1 MKKFISL
8 VWIISF
14 LTMFISCKSDH
25 FISDSKYR
33 EQVEKDF
40 LARKELAKGRAT
52 QLFSVFDQKISLHEK
67 EALQFLY
74 AYMPLS
80 DLADYDGDF
89 FLKQVQYA
97 FKAKEELPWGKTIPE
112 DIFRH
117 FVLVYRVNNEN
128 LDTGRIVFFNELKDR
143 VKNLSMYDAA
153 LEVNHWCHEKVTYRA
168 ADGRTSAPLATVR
181 TALGRCG
188 EQSTF
193 TVTAL
198 RAVGIPARQC
208 YTPRWAHSDDNHAW
222 VEVWIDGKWYY
233 LGACEPD
240 PELNMGWFS
249 TPATRTMMVHTNVF
263 GKNNLPDEKNLETP
277 LYSISNML
285 NHYTDTKKIKIIVVD
300 QNQKP
305 VQDAMVKFKLYNY
318 AEYYPIATQNTNEK
332 GEAQITTGFGDLL
345 IWASKN
351 GNYDY
356 QKIDVRKQDAI
367 TLQLTRK
374 EGKEYVELFDIYPPV
389 EKKVVKDIPQSVKD
403 QHAKR
408 LQYEDSVR
416 NSYTA
421 TFMTEEEAK
430 TIQNENLTT
439 EQIVRAI
446 KRSEGNYAEI
456 VQFLNKHA
464 VKEEGLFLN
473 QFLESLSDK
482 DMRDTPAD
490 ILEAHVTHYI
500 PYTESIKN
508 TNNIDNFNDTY
519 FKGIQPAR
527 IANELIRPWRPFL
540 KEQMGKILGAQTSS
554 AAIKDWIKHNIEVN
568 KTDNYYRCPM
578 SPRGVFE
585 LRVAD
590 PQSRDIFFV
599 AVCRSLN
606 IPAYMDLATEKLYV
620 FENGSWNDVQIEQS
634 NTPVIKEKG
643 TLELQIHPL
652 PSQKSLKLT
661 YWTHFTI
668 AKFENGDFVT
678 FDFEGDPRMAHF
690 PAILE
695 LDPGYYMLSTGNR
708 YSDGVV
714 LSRVEF
720 FNIQPGKKVTKEIV
734 IRDLVPRDQNYGQI
748 DLKQPLFGA
757 LKGKTIESVM
767 GNKKLVLCF
776 IDPTREPTRHL
787 FKDIAAL
794 KTQFEE
800 WGGSILFVIPS
811 VKNTGN
817 FHFEKWGFPK
827 GVQFIVDDQSS
838 FMKKL
843 LKDTKIEFKE
853 EYPLLFIINE
863 KGEITT
869 KSEGYRIGAGEM
881 LLKML

>member
-1 MKKFISL
+1 MKKIISL
-8 VWIISF
+8 VWIISLLMIF
-14 LTMFISCKSDH
+14 VACKSDH
-25 FISDSKYR
+25 FISDSTYR
-33 EQVEKDF
+33 QQVEKDF
-40 LARKELAKGRAT
+40 LVRKELAKGRAT
-52 QLFSVFDQKISLHEK
+52 QLFSVFDQKISINEK

-89 FLKQVQYA
+89 FLKQVRYA
-97 FKAKEELPWGKTIPE
+97 FKAKDEMPWGKSIPE

-128 LDTGRIVFFNELKDR
+128 LDTARIVFYQELKDR

-153 LEVNHWCHEKVTYRA
+153 LEVNHWCHEKVTYRG

-181 TALGRCG
+181 TSLGRCG

-222 VEVWIDGKWYY
+222 VEVWVDGKWYY

-263 GKNNLPDEKNLETP
+263 GKNNLPDEKNLVTP

-285 NHYTDTKKIKIIVVD
+285 DHYTATQKIKITVLD
-300 QNQKP
+300 ENKKP
-305 VQDAMVKFKLYNY
+305 VPDAIVKFKLYNY
-318 AEYYPIATQNTNEK
+318 AEYYPIATQNTNEN
-332 GEAQITTGFGDLL
+332 GVAQITTGFGDLL
-345 IWASKN
+345 IWASKGDVYN
-351 GNYDY
+351 Y
-356 QKIDVRKQDAI
+356 QKIDVRKQKEI
-367 TLQLTRK
+367 TLVLNRK
-374 EGKEYVELFDIYPPV
+374 QGESYVETLDIYPPV

-403 QHAKR
+403 KHAKR
-408 LQYEDSVR
+408 LLYEDSIR

-430 TIQNENLTT
+430 TIKNDNLTSD
-439 EQIVRAI
+439 QIVRAI

-456 VQFLNKHA
+456 VKFLNKHA
-464 VKEEGLFLN
+464 VKEDGLFLN
-473 QFLESLSDK
+473 HFLESLSDK

-490 ILEAHVTHYI
+490 ILEAHVTHYV
-500 PYTESIKN
+500 SFSGNIKTVN
-508 TNNIDNFNDTY
+508 LIDEANDPY
-519 FKGIQPAR
+519 FKGVQPAR

-540 KEQMGKILGAQTSS
+540 KEQMGKILGPQTNST
-554 AAIKDWIKHNIEVN
+554 AIISWIKNNIVVN
-568 KTDNYYRCPM
+568 KTDNYYKCPI

-620 FENGSWNDVQIEQS
+620 YENGTWNDVQFEQTKTAVS
-634 NTPVIKEKG
+634 KEKG
-643 TLELQIHPL
+643 TLELQFHPSA
-652 PSQKSLKLT
+652 SQKSLQLT

-678 FDFEGDPRMAHF
+678 FDFEGDPRMASF
-690 PAILE
+690 PATLE

-714 LSRVEF
+714 LSRIEF
-720 FNIQPGKKVTKEIV
+720 FTIEPGKKVSKEII
-734 IRDLVPRDQNYGQI
+734 IRDLVPRDQKYGMI
-748 DLKQPLFGA
+748 DLKQPLFGS

-767 GNKKLVLCF
+767 GNKKVVLCF

-787 FKDIAAL
+787 FKDIASL
-794 KTQFEE
+794 KTQFEN
-800 WGGSILFVIPS
+800 WSGTILFVIPS
-811 VKNTGN
+811 IKNTGD

-827 GVQFIVDDQSS
+827 NVLFIVDEKSS
-838 FMKKL
+838 FMKQI
-843 LKDTKIEFKE
+843 LKDNKIEFKE
-853 EYPLLFIINE
+853 EYPLLFIVNQ
-863 KGEITT
+863 KGELIT

-881 LLKML
+881 ILKML

>member
-1 MKKFISL
+1 MKKIISL
-8 VWIISF
+8 IWIISL
-14 LTMFISCKSDH
+14 LTMLISCKSDH
-25 FISDSKYR
+25 FISDKTYR

-40 LARKELAKGRAT
+40 SVRKELARGRAT
-52 QLFSVFDQKISLHEK
+52 QLFSVFDQKISVEEK

-97 FKAKEELPWGKTIPE
+97 FKAKEEMPWGKTIPE

-153 LEVNHWCHEKVTYRA
+153 LEVNHWCHEKVTYRG

-222 VEVWIDGKWYY
+222 VEVWVDGKWYY

-263 GKNNLPDEKNLETP
+263 GKNNLPDEKNLENP

-285 NHYTDTKKIKIIVVD
+285 NHYTDTKKIKITVFD
-300 QNQKP
+300 ENKKP

-318 AEYYPIATQNTNEK
+318 AEYYPIATQHTNEK

-456 VQFLNKHA
+456 VQFLNQHA

-508 TNNIDNFNDTY
+508 TNNIDNFNDPY

-620 FENGSWNDVQIEQS
+620 FENGSWNDVQFEPS
-634 NTPVIKEKG
+634 KEPVSKEKG
-643 TLELQIHPL
+643 VLELQFHPL

-734 IRDLVPRDQNYGQI
+734 IRDLVPRDENYGQI

-827 GVQFIVDDQSS
+827 QVQFLIDDNSG

-843 LKDTKIEFKE
+843 LKDTKIPFKE
-853 EYPLLFIINE
+853 EYPFMLMINE
-863 KGEITT
+863 KGDIIE